1 LRTPRRLWSLAPVL
15 AMLIGNCTST
25 DPEPEHPLASE
36 AAVAFTESWTEGD
49 FASMA
54 DSMQDASGQQWTPTR
69 LERYIGR
76 QFERGRVTT
85 YEVTVAGDVDEPD
98 AAAFENAEESGG
110 EEVTVDVPYEIRYG
124 SEAASQDVVLA
135 GEVPLEFDAGE
146 DEWIAEWDKGLL
158 WPGITGAASFD
169 VAYRWPPRAAIL
181 DRKGRRLAVGSAA
194 RRRYPFGSIGGS
206 IVGHLEPLSRADAA
220 EQELADVGDLVGG
233 SGLEQG
239 LNGRLAGQPASK
251 LMVLDEG
258 GDAVEVLGRT
268 SAERGE
274 PVKTTL
280 DIRVQ
285 RAAESAYGD
294 TLGGVALVDPAT
306 GGILA
311 AVASGPFDPNN
322 YVGVEGVNPFNRA
335 LVGLYPPGSAMKVV
349 TAAAALEERV
359 VTPSSTVTGPQE
371 YKGVR
376 NFESGVYNSIPF
388 SSAVRYSVN
397 TAFAQVAEDLGAKRM
412 TRYAEA
418 FGFNRTP
425 DMPLEIAQSSFP
437 QPEGLGDLMW
447 ASIGQAQVLST
458 PLQMATVAATIANR
472 GKRME
477 SRVEKDARPVG
488 ERAVS
493 RRTAAQVAALME
505 DVVVG
510 GTGIAARISGLRV
523 AGKTGTAE
531 VDVNGK
537 RKEHAW
543 FIAFAPVEEPV
554 VAIAVVAELGGV
566 GGRVA
571 APLARQI
578 LISVLPHLR

>member
-15 AMLIGNCTST
+15 AMLIASCTST
-25 DPEPEHPLASE
+25 EPEPNHPLASE
-36 AAVAFTESWTEGD
+36 AAEAFAQSWTEGD
-49 FASMA
+49 FDAMA
-54 DSMQDASGQQWTPTR
+54 ESLRAASGQHWTPIR
-69 LERYIGR
+69 LERYLGR
-76 QFERGRVTT
+76 QLERGRVTT
-85 YEVTVAGDVDEPD
+85 YEVTVAGDVAEPD
-98 AAAFENAEESGG
+98 DAAFESAEESGG
-110 EEVTVDVPYEIRYG
+110 EEVSVEVPYEIRYG
-124 SEAASQDVVLA
+124 SEAASHDVLL
-135 GEVPLEFDAGE
+135 GGHLQFRFDAGE
-146 DEWIAEWDKGLL
+146 DQWIAEWDNGLL
-158 WPGITGAASFD
+158 WPGITGAERFD
-169 VAYRWPPRAAIL
+169 VTYRWPPRAAIL
-181 DRKGRRLAVGSAA
+181 DRKGRRLAVGSAG

-206 IVGHLEPLSRADAA
+206 IVGHLEPLNRADAA
-220 EQELADVGDLVGG
+220 EHELADVGDLVGG
-233 SGLEQG
+233 SGLEEG
-239 LNGRLAGQPASK
+239 LNERLAGRPASK
-251 LMVLDEG
+251 LMVLDGG
-258 GDAVEVLGRT
+258 GDPLEVLGRMP
-268 SAERGE
+268 AEPGR

-280 DIRVQ
+280 DINVQ

-294 TLGGVALVDPAT
+294 TAGGVALVDPAT

-335 LVGLYPPGSAMKVV
+335 LVGLYPPGSAMKVA

-359 VTPSSTVTGPQE
+359 VTPSSAVTGPKE

-388 SSAVRYSVN
+388 SSAVKYSVN

-418 FGFNRTP
+418 FGFNRTS
-425 DMPLEIAQSSFP
+425 DMPLEVAESSFP
-437 QPEGLGDLMW
+437 PPEGLGDLMW

-477 SRVEKDARPVG
+477 PRVEKDARPVG

-493 RRTAAQVAALME
+493 RRTAAQVTAMME
-505 DVVVG
+505 DVVEG
-510 GTGIAARISGLRV
+510 GTGIAARISGLSV

-543 FIAFAPVEEPV
+543 FIAFAPVEQPV

-578 LISVLPHLR
+578 LISTLPYLR

>member
-1 LRTPRRLWSLAPVL
+1 
-15 AMLIGNCTST
+15 
-25 DPEPEHPLASE
+25 
-36 AAVAFTESWTEGD
+36 
-49 FASMA
+49 
-54 DSMQDASGQQWTPTR
+54 
-69 LERYIGR
+69 
-76 QFERGRVTT
+76 
-85 YEVTVAGDVDEPD
+85 
-98 AAAFENAEESGG
+98 
-110 EEVTVDVPYEIRYG
+110 
-124 SEAASQDVVLA
+124 
-135 GEVPLEFDAGE
+135 
-146 DEWIAEWDKGLL
+146 
-158 WPGITGAASFD
+158 
-169 VAYRWPPRAAIL
+169 
-181 DRKGRRLAVGSAA
+181 
-194 RRRYPFGSIGGS
+194 
-206 IVGHLEPLSRADAA
+206 
-220 EQELADVGDLVGG
+220 
-233 SGLEQG
+233 
-239 LNGRLAGQPASK
+239 
-251 LMVLDEG
+251 
-258 GDAVEVLGRT
+258 
-268 SAERGE
+268 
-274 PVKTTL
+274 
-280 DIRVQ
+280 
-285 RAAESAYGD
+285 
-294 TLGGVALVDPAT
+294 
-306 GGILA
+306 
-311 AVASGPFDPNN
+311 
-322 YVGVEGVNPFNRA
+322 
-335 LVGLYPPGSAMKVV
+335 
-349 TAAAALEERV
+349 